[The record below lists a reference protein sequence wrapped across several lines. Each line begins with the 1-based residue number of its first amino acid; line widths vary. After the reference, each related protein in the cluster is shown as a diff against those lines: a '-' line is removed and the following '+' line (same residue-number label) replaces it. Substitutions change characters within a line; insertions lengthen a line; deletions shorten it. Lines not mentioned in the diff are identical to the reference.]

1 MLEPGIQPNRD
12 VNRGRKVISI
22 LAIIGFSLFVGIRT
36 ILGYPLITTP
46 SFNGQIVEPPV
57 AAADIVMVATNG
69 ERVALHDFA
78 GQITLVYFG
87 YTFCPDVCP
96 ATMSVLSSAMERLT
110 TSQRERVQV
119 VMITVDPARDTPE
132 KLAGYLAHFDPSF
145 IGMVGTEAE
154 IAAAAAAFSA
164 IYHKHEGTVATGYL
178 IDHTASVAVIDQQ
191 GQWRLTLPF
200 GLSRDNVVAEIKHLM
215 QE

>member
-110 TSQRERVQV
+110 TSQRERVQAL
-119 VMITVDPARDTPE
+119 TCNWLGQ
-132 KLAGYLAHFDPSF
+132 LAA
-145 IGMVGTEAE
+145 
-154 IAAAAAAFSA
+154 SA
-164 IYHKHEGTVATGYL
+164 
-178 IDHTASVAVIDQQ
+178 
-191 GQWRLTLPF
+191 
-200 GLSRDNVVAEIKHLM
+200 
-215 QE
+215 

>member
-78 GQITLVYFG
+78 GQITLV
-87 YTFCPDVCP
+87 
-96 ATMSVLSSAMERLT
+96 
-110 TSQRERVQV
+110 
-119 VMITVDPARDTPE
+119 
-132 KLAGYLAHFDPSF
+132 
-145 IGMVGTEAE
+145 
-154 IAAAAAAFSA
+154 
-164 IYHKHEGTVATGYL
+164 
-178 IDHTASVAVIDQQ
+178 
-191 GQWRLTLPF
+191 
-200 GLSRDNVVAEIKHLM
+200 
-215 QE
+215 

>member
-145 IGMVGTEAE
+145 IGMVGTEVE

-200 GLSRDNVVAEIKHLM
+200 GLSRDQVVADIKHLL